1 MSVEEIK
8 KLEKEQQKLAKE
20 IPFKVKYE
28 DNYLWQIYYIEA
40 TDRYF
45 MLVPTG
51 DTNYSAF
58 FYLLKKKLEKK
69 SKNYIY
75 APISGVDYSRNYL
88 KKSEFKDIGNYI
100 ELFTKEWPY
109 IYEVYDKQGNLSI
122 HIVGETHVYGSIK
135 SIYKII
141 LENQLEANH
150 YYKLLKAMFILQ
162 TELPN
167 YFTFTTDVDKNG
179 NLKFYCDE
187 RQIRYNDMAS
197 FIKSQYAV
205 SESLNTETSE
215 KIEQYKEK
223 LEGLKQ
229 VAATQEIEYIEKEK
243 QISTFLECKKTFF
256 GKFKYFFKYNKKNK
270 KKVEEIENNIEY
282 QEDSN
287 EDNILTG
294 SLSEI
299 LKARRKQK
307 EQKIAMRERQME
319 SQSSEQIRTKST
331 TNLQAKRNCTIEEV
345 IESYRELQKIENELK
360 NVVMDINA
368 IKLKNKNMAKKIE
381 NATNFIKE
389 IDNHKRSIFEFWKY
403 SNKDEISVLPEGE
416 EEEVGVIKKI
426 EKVFEYSEDFEQFGK
441 DLDRLQRKVLTS
453 EEMDNVYIATTQTIH
468 TLNKII
474 TNTVIP
480 KDIEVELK
488 QIKKELKEE
497 NDIDEEF
504 DVFDDIVEDTTKIKK
519 IKNQKYREAS
529 RNKFEIL
536 DVNKMTKQLEFKLNL
551 EKVIQVIK
559 DAFNSIKS
567 PEDATIYKAINDE
580 KIDEN
585 EFNVFNLNPQ
595 EEITE
600 ALETEGND
608 INLYKLNLKKGE
620 NVLGFTNIVYCNN
633 KNKTLPIGMDFSNK
647 VMLDLTKLD
656 KKLKKVGKFHV
667 AKFENESD
675 DFSKII
681 VKDVFVYEEK

>member
-1 MSVEEIK
+1 
-8 KLEKEQQKLAKE
+8 
-20 IPFKVKYE
+20 
-28 DNYLWQIYYIEA
+28 
-40 TDRYF
+40 
-45 MLVPTG
+45 
-51 DTNYSAF
+51 
-58 FYLLKKKLEKK
+58 
-69 SKNYIY
+69 
-75 APISGVDYSRNYL
+75 
-88 KKSEFKDIGNYI
+88 
-100 ELFTKEWPY
+100 
-109 IYEVYDKQGNLSI
+109 
-122 HIVGETHVYGSIK
+122 
-135 SIYKII
+135 
-141 LENQLEANH
+141 
-150 YYKLLKAMFILQ
+150 
-162 TELPN
+162 
-167 YFTFTTDVDKNG
+167 
-179 NLKFYCDE
+179 
-187 RQIRYNDMAS
+187 
-197 FIKSQYAV
+197 
-205 SESLNTETSE
+205 
-215 KIEQYKEK
+215 
-223 LEGLKQ
+223 
-229 VAATQEIEYIEKEK
+229 
-243 QISTFLECKKTFF
+243 
-256 GKFKYFFKYNKKNK
+256 
-270 KKVEEIENNIEY
+270 
-282 QEDSN
+282 
-287 EDNILTG
+287 
-294 SLSEI
+294 
-299 LKARRKQK
+299 
-307 EQKIAMRERQME
+307 ME

-453 EEMDNVYIATTQTIH
+453 EEMDNIYIATTQTIH

-497 NDIDEEF
+497 ENDLDEEF
-504 DVFDDIVEDTTKIKK
+504 DVFDDLVEDTTKIKK

>member
-1 MSVEEIK
+1 M
-8 KLEKEQQKLAKE
+8 
-20 IPFKVKYE
+20 
-28 DNYLWQIYYIEA
+28 
-40 TDRYF
+40 
-45 MLVPTG
+45 
-51 DTNYSAF
+51 
-58 FYLLKKKLEKK
+58 
-69 SKNYIY
+69 
-75 APISGVDYSRNYL
+75 
-88 KKSEFKDIGNYI
+88 
-100 ELFTKEWPY
+100 
-109 IYEVYDKQGNLSI
+109 
-122 HIVGETHVYGSIK
+122 
-135 SIYKII
+135 
-141 LENQLEANH
+141 ENQLEANH

-453 EEMDNVYIATTQTIH
+453 EEMDNIYIATTQTIH

-497 NDIDEEF
+497 ENDLDEEF
-504 DVFDDIVEDTTKIKK
+504 DVFDDLVEDTTKIKK

-559 DAFNSIKS
+559 DAFNSVKS
-567 PEDATIYKAINDE
+567 PEDATIYKALNDE

-595 EEITE
+595 EEVTE
-600 ALETEGND
+600 ALETEGNE

-620 NVLGFTNIVYCNN
+620 NVLGFTNIIYCNN

-681 VKDVFVYEEK
+681 VKDVLVYEEK